1 MFQID
6 LLVPHDIHAL
16 LVQGCATEDYFVR
29 TFNLRTSGDGVTWD
43 ELTDPD
49 TGSERVRALAA
60 SGVTGCPCKT
70 ITSSRQSC
78 ANISLSV
85 RCAQVFST
93 GLMAGSET
101 VFINVTSALGAPL
114 TARRLQFTFLTS
126 ATRNGFRLELMGEP
140 VGTSALLFHRIK
152 VHVLHDWL

>member
-60 SGVTGCPCKT
+60 SGVNGCPSKT
-70 ITSSRQSC
+70 ITSSRQS
-78 ANISLSV
+78 
-85 RCAQVFST
+85 
-93 GLMAGSET
+93 
-101 VFINVTSALGAPL
+101 L
-114 TARRLQFTFLTS
+114 TDIFF
-126 ATRNGFRLELMGEP
+126 
-140 VGTSALLFHRIK
+140 
-152 VHVLHDWL
+152 HVLSAGVQHRFDGRK